1 MRILRDMIKD
11 GKFRFGFFVL
21 ISLVILSLLSFVS
34 PYDITIWNVGI
45 RDRPPSWDN
54 LLGTNSRGQD
64 VFWEMTF
71 AIRNSLTIALFA
83 AFFSRIIAVII
94 GLIAGFSGG
103 RIDKLLMSLNDSVL
117 VLPLL
122 PILILVSSLLRG
134 RLDTLA
140 LGLMLGFFGWA
151 WDARVIRSQILK
163 LRERGFTF
171 TAMISGT
178 STIKLVVREYLPHVT
193 PLVFATIMNNMSWAV
208 GMEVTLA
215 LLGLSDFEMSTLG
228 TMLHW
233 AISYQSMLLGIWWW
247 ILTPVTV
254 SILLFV
260 GLYLLSVSISEYLDP
275 RTRAQRIGTARSSN

>member
-1 MRILRDMIKD
+1 MGILKDLLRDGRFK
-11 GKFRFGFFVL
+11 FGFYVL
-21 ISLVILSLLSFVS
+21 VLLTFLSILSFFY
-34 PYDITIWNVGI
+34 PHDITIWNVGI
-45 RDRPPSWDN
+45 RDRPPS
-54 LLGTNSRGQD
+54 LEHFLGTNSRGQD

-71 AIRNSLTIALFA
+71 AIRNSLIIALLA
-83 AFFSRIIAVII
+83 AVFSRIIAVVM
-94 GLIAGFSGG
+94 GLIAGYSGG
-103 RIDKLLMSLNDSVL
+103 RTDRFLMSFNDSVL

-163 LRERGFTF
+163 LREKGFTF
-171 TAMISGT
+171 TAIISGT
-178 STIKLVVREYLPHVT
+178 HTAKLVIKEYLPHVI

-208 GMEVTLA
+208 GMEVTLS

-233 AISYQSMLLGIWWW
+233 SISYQSMLLGIWWW

-275 RTRAQRIGTARSSN
+275 RTRIQRIGTMKSRN